1 MKIAVFWVCLW
12 LPVSVCQADI
22 IDFRSAGVGASLDG
36 KTSGTFSV
44 PGFSSLTISIVNVTA
59 DGDGEVANATASSF
73 GVNAAGGITT
83 SGDNA
88 DRFDSVLNE
97 AITFSFNK
105 AVLVS
110 YLDFS
115 NFTNGEVF
123 QFGDTVITSGSLR
136 AGQASE
142 YDFVTPL
149 LIGANSPFTLQATSG
164 SIGLQRIELDLA
176 AVPEPSAVAMCC
188 LGLMIVATR
197 LRPRLKRKL
206 AV

>member
-1 MKIAVFWVCLW
+1 M
-12 LPVSVCQADI
+12 
-22 IDFRSAGVGASLDG
+22 GAFGDG
-36 KTSGTFSV
+36 RISGTFSV

-88 DRFDSVLNE
+88 DRFDGSLNE

-115 NFTNGEVF
+115 NFTDGEVF
-123 QFGDTVITSGSLR
+123 QFGNTVITNTSLR
-136 AGQASE
+136 SGQANE
-142 YDFVTPL
+142 YDFAAPL

-188 LGLMIVATR
+188 VGLMIVATR
-197 LRPRLKRKL
+197 LRRISKPAL
-206 AV
+206 ALLCR